1 MIIIFDLDGTLL
13 NTIDDLGYACNYAL
27 EQTGYPTHRIDEYP
41 RMVGNGINNLIRRA
55 LPEAE
60 RTEENILRVRAH
72 FVPYYDAHNCDYTRP
87 YEGIPELLQS
97 LKAQGHH
104 LAVASNKYQAATEKI
119 VSHFS
124 PGIFDVILG
133 EREGIARKPD
143 PQIVYD
149 ILSSLNYKLEGFS
162 QLSTINYQLST
173 LNYQLSTL
181 NYQLSTINYQ
191 LIYLGD
197 SLVDR
202 DTAANA
208 NVPFV
213 ACSWGFV
220 SRQALIEAGV
230 SRIIDHPAELALD
243 IYIHQSILPQYDAFD
258 GGHRRDHAETVI
270 SESLKLARANNADET
285 MAYVIAA
292 YHDLGLKIDREL
304 HHIHSGEILMAD
316 NTLRRFF
323 TPEQLLTMRDAVED
337 HRASSKNP
345 PRTIYGAIVA
355 EADRQIDPLTVIHRT
370 MAYSR
375 KMLPE
380 ADFETLYQ
388 RSLAH
393 LHEKYAEGGY
403 MKLWLHSERNVQGLA
418 ALRSLIHDEPHLRT
432 LCREWFDAAKPY

>member
-1 MIIIFDLDGTLL
+1 MTIIFDLDGTLL

-27 EQTGYPTHRIDEYP
+27 EQTGYATHPIADYP

-55 LPEAE
+55 LPESE

-72 FVPYYDAHNCDYTRP
+72 FVPYYNTHNCDYTRP
-87 YEGIPELLQS
+87 YDGIPELLTT
-97 LKAQGHH
+97 LKAQGHQ

-119 VSHFS
+119 VNHFF

-133 EREGIARKPD
+133 ERDGIERKPN

-149 ILSSLNYKLEGFS
+149 ILSPFTFH
-162 QLSTINYQLST
+162 LSPLYI
-173 LNYQLSTL
+173 
-181 NYQLSTINYQ
+181 
-191 LIYLGD
+191 GD

-202 DTAANA
+202 ETAENA

-220 SRQALIEAGV
+220 SRETLIENGV
-230 SRIIDHPAELALD
+230 GRIIDKPENIALD
-243 IYIHQSILPQYDAFD
+243 VYIQQSILPQYDAFD
-258 GGHRRDHAETVI
+258 GGHQRDHAETVI
-270 SESLKLARANNADET
+270 CESLKLARAYAADET

-292 YHDLGLKIDREL
+292 YHDLGLKFDREK

-316 NTLRRFF
+316 EHLRQWF
-323 TPEQLLTMRDAVED
+323 TDEQLLTMRDAVED
-337 HRASSKNP
+337 HRASGKNP

-370 MAYSR
+370 MAYSL
-375 KMLPE
+375 KLLPE
-380 ADFETLYQ
+380 ADFDTLYQ
-388 RSLAH
+388 RSLDH

-403 MKLWLHSERNVQGLA
+403 LKLWLNSERNVQGLA
-418 ALRSLIHDEPHLRT
+418 QLRALIHNEPELRN
-432 LCREWFDAAKPY
+432 LCRKWFDNQRND